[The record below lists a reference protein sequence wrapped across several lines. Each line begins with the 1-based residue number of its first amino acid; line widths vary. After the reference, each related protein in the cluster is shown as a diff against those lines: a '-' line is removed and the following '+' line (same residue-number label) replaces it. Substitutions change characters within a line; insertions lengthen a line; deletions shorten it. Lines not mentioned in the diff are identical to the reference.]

1 MKKSSSACGI
11 AKDIEAK
18 SERSWPPDRRCTEDT
33 KHTASHAWRMTI
45 D

>member
-1 MKKSSSACGI
+1 MKKSSPACGI

-18 SERSWPPDRRCTEDT
+18 SERSWPPDSDNMYNT